1 MNEPWQQ
8 THLPH
13 TVIHPIS
20 ELLKEETLAVLPA
33 NDTPIPYIGW
43 TEVSFRLDSDPQRTS
58 NLQVPILVS
67 SDPAV
72 ASDPI
77 IGYNVIGAIVN
88 RNEGK
93 MKDGRKQLAHQVSTA
108 LAITV
113 KSAQNVVRLMQN
125 SVPDPETGVVRSGG
139 KSVFL
144 PANQVTTIYI

>member
-1 MNEPWQQ
+1 MVNCFMDDHPVKALWDPGAQSCIVNEPWRQ

-20 ELLKEETLAVLPA
+20 ELLEEETLTVLAA
-33 NDTPIPYIGW
+33 NDTLL
-43 TEVSFRLDSDPQRTS
+43 EVSFRLDSDPQRTS

-77 IGYNVIGAIVN
+77 IGYNVIEAIVN

-93 MKDGRKQLAHQVSTA
+93 TKDGRKQLAQQVSTA
-108 LAITV
+108 FAITV
-113 KSAQNVVRLMQN
+113 KSAQNVVKLT
-125 SVPDPETGVVRSGG
+125 E
-139 KSVFL
+139 
-144 PANQVTTIYI
+144 